1 LTRLSL
7 HTAGAAAAAAAAA
20 FPPLLQLIK
29 PDFCNFG
36 EARPAHCCCCY
47 CCIFLLLQLIKPDF
61 SNFDEAGAWPYLMD
75 EFVDFM
81 KKRNGMAVDS

>member
-1 LTRLSL
+1 MCV
-7 HTAGAAAAAAAAA
+7 
-20 FPPLLQLIK
+20 LLQLVTLTRALLFTIS
-29 PDFCNFG
+29 
-36 EARPAHCCCCY
+36 AAAM
-47 CCIFLLLQLIKPDF
+47 LLQMIKPDF

>member
-1 LTRLSL
+1 
-7 HTAGAAAAAAAAA
+7 
-20 FPPLLQLIK
+20 
-29 PDFCNFG
+29 
-36 EARPAHCCCCY
+36 
-47 CCIFLLLQLIKPDF
+47 LQLIKPDF